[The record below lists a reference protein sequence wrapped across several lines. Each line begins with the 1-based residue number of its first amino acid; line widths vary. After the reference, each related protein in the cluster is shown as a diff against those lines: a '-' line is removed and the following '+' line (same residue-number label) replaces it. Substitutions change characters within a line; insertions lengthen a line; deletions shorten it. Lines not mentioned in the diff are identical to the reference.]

1 MYIWRREVYIWDVK
15 WVSYLGGISSR
26 GDLYAGDILTGFYS
40 IGYGI
45 EFNHFIKIFGN
56 FKGKKTWKDPP
67 EERDGNTG
75 T

>member
-1 MYIWRREVYIWDVK
+1 MGFIFRGHIFK
-15 WVSYLGGISSR
+15 GGLICR
-26 GDLYAGDILTGFYS
+26 GHINRIYS

-67 EERDGNTG
+67 EERDENTG